1 MNSDFFS
8 DFRALVSQLWQ
19 YRPILIVLVCGGF
32 IIFTLVVIDSYRH
45 PRKKQ
50 KSRHKKRLH

>member
-1 MNSDFFS
+1 MNSDFYS

-32 IIFTLVVIDSYRH
+32 IIFVLVVVDTYRH
-45 PRKKQ
+45 RKKQ
-50 KSRHKKRLH
+50 KSRHKRLH